1 MIIGSLKKSHRACFS
16 PDFWAGSHQL
26 KVKDFNQLVP
36 SSSPHTTTIMKL
48 AVFST
53 LVGSAMAF
61 APPSSVRTQASTA
74 STTMSLH
81 AGEMSKSLP
90 FLLRP
95 PALDGTM
102 VGDVGFDP
110 LGFTNNFDI
119 KWLREAELK
128 HGRVSM
134 LATVGFIASQFVSLP
149 MFAALHVDD
158 SNAAP
163 GAVGTSAMLQIILS
177 LGIVEVV
184 SNEGNITM
192 DTMFATDRMPGDL
205 GFDPLNYKK
214 KTSGP
219 DMIKLQM
226 QELKNGRLAM
236 LAIGGMIHHNFVTG
250 EPLF

>member
-1 MIIGSLKKSHRACFS
+1 
-16 PDFWAGSHQL
+16 
-26 KVKDFNQLVP
+26 
-36 SSSPHTTTIMKL
+36 MKL
-48 AVFST
+48 AVLST
-53 LVGSAMAF
+53 LIGSAVAF
-61 APPSSVRTQASTA
+61 APSSSSAVVRSTSASSTA
-74 STTMSLH
+74 TATTTMLH
-81 AGEMSKSLP
+81 AGGEMSKSLP
-90 FLLRP
+90 FLLQP

-119 KWLREAELK
+119 KWLREAEIK

-134 LATVGFIASQFVSLP
+134 LATVGFVTSQFVTLP
-149 MFAALHVDD
+149 MFTTLHVDD

-177 LGIVEVV
+177 LGIVEVI
-184 SNEGNITM
+184 SNKGNITM
-192 DTMFATDRMPGDL
+192 DTMFTNDSDRTPGDL
-205 GFDPLNYKK
+205 NFDPLNYKK